1 MPQKPSSTV
10 CFSPHKVFYMSTPP
24 TPEPSSDLFSF
35 EQALFLLT
43 NREALQTERL
53 EALLALVREE
63 SAGMACIG
71 TLLERLHDE
80 TEEMDFR
87 CSVALALGHLMGQ
100 LSTYTLQPE
109 HLLTPL
115 QALSQLVKQPETP
128 VRLKTYALQALGS
141 SGFVE
146 VAPVLIAALQES
158 DNNLFGSAADA
169 LGQLSQRV
177 RRPIIPLLCEVLE
190 TAADDARC
198 VAAWQLGELRDATA
212 LEPLLQ
218 QARYHSNKDVQAL
231 CLWALGQLG
240 QHNPQV
246 LAVMQWAKQEAT
258 PEIRLRAE
266 TALKKIVSRFN

>member
-1 MPQKPSSTV
+1 
-10 CFSPHKVFYMSTPP
+10 MSMDNTS
-24 TPEPSSDLFSF
+24 EPSPELFSF
-35 EQALFLLT
+35 QQALALLS
-43 NREALQTERL
+43 NRDVLQTERL

-63 SAGMACIG
+63 SAGMACID

-100 LSTYTLQPE
+100 LSRYTLQPE

-115 QALSQLVKQPETP
+115 EALSHLVKQKETP
-128 VRLKTYALQALGS
+128 VRLKNYALQALGS
-141 SGFVE
+141 SGYVE
-146 VAPVLIAALQES
+146 VAPVLITALQES

-169 LGQLSQRV
+169 LGQLSRRV
-177 RRPIIPLLCEVLE
+177 GRPLIPLLCEVLE

-212 LEPLLQ
+212 LEPLLK
-218 QARYHSNKDVQAL
+218 QARYNGNKDVQAL

-246 LAVMQWAKQEAT
+246 LEVMQWAKQEAT